1 MLTMYQ
7 QITIKTLKNQGK
19 TNKDISLE
27 LNCHRNT
34 VHNILSRLKIVEKQT
49 REKSSYFDKYS
60 DLIKKYLDQKVSRL
74 RIHEILKAEYTIN
87 RTYDA
92 LCKYIQVNFPKHRE
106 AYVVQET
113 DAGETAEV
121 DFGYLGL
128 VKDIGSGLMKKAYV
142 FIFTL
147 CFSRSSFYCVT
158 YSQSVKSFI
167 EAHIKAFTYFGG
179 VTKRVKI
186 DNLKSAVLKNR
197 RYDLEFNRDFL
208 EFSHHYNFVIT
219 PCTPYEPQQKGKVES
234 AVGYTKKNFMA
245 GRVFIDS
252 HDLEMRL
259 HEWMVDYA
267 NRRTHGTTKQI
278 PEEQFIKEEKNLL
291 QSLPDT
297 EFSFYESFIRKVS
310 VNCHI
315 NLDNNY
321 YSVPYQYVD
330 RSVEARS
337 DKNLVRIYSDN
348 EEIAVHLKSTG
359 QGQYVTN
366 QSHFPPD
373 KCYSSTSFQQKY
385 EDKMRLIGTSC
396 LEFFN
401 LVIKKDPSSWGRTIR
416 KTLGLAS
423 EVGNDRIEAAV
434 RRAIYFNAIDFNT
447 IKNIIDDNLENLELE
462 KKIVDGSTSLTT
474 MSQEK
479 DQSNNMDRELNYYQ
493 LNNSVL

>member
-19 TNKDISLE
+19 TNKDISIE

-34 VHNILSRLKIVEKQT
+34 VANILSRLRPIESQKRDKP
-49 REKSSYFDKYS
+49 SYFDKYFDS
-60 DLIKKYLDQKVSRL
+60 IKKYLDQKVSRL
-74 RIHEILKAEYTIN
+74 RIWEILKAEYTIN

-92 LCKYIQVNFPKHRE
+92 LCKYIQTNFPKYRE

-128 VKDIGSGLMKKAYV
+128 FKDIGTGLMKKAYV

-147 CFSRSSFYCVT
+147 CFSRSSFYCIT
-158 YSQSVKSFI
+158 YDQSVKSFI
-167 EAHIKAFTYFGG
+167 EAHIKAFSYFGG

-197 RYDLEFNRDFL
+197 RYDLEFNKDFL

-245 GRVFIDS
+245 GRVFTDS
-252 HDLEMRL
+252 HDLEVEL
-259 HEWMVDYA
+259 HEWMVGYA
-267 NRRTHGTTKQI
+267 NRRVHGTTKQI
-278 PEEQFIKEEKNLL
+278 PEEKFVHEEKSLL
-291 QSLPDT
+291 QPLPNC
-297 EFSFYESFIRKVS
+297 EFTFYESYTRKVS
-310 VNCHI
+310 INCHI

-321 YSVPYQYVD
+321 YSVPYQYID
-330 RSVEARS
+330 KTVEARS
-337 DKNLVRIYSDN
+337 DKNLIRIYADN
-348 EEIAVHLKSTG
+348 EEIAIHPKSTG

-366 QSHFPPD
+366 PSHFPPD
-373 KCYSSTSFQQKY
+373 KCYSSTTYQKKY
-385 EDKMRLIGTSC
+385 EDKMRSIGTSC
-396 LEFFN
+396 LDFFN

-423 EVGNDRIEAAV
+423 EVGNQRIEAAV
-434 RRAIYFNAIDFNT
+434 KRAIYFNAIDFNT
-447 IKNIIDDNLENLELE
+447 LKNIIDNNLENLELE
-462 KKIVDGSTSLTT
+462 SKIDGLTSPTT
-474 MSQEK
+474 ISQEK
-479 DQSNNMDRELNYYQ
+479 VQENSFDRSLDYYQ
-493 LNNSVL
+493 LNNNIL